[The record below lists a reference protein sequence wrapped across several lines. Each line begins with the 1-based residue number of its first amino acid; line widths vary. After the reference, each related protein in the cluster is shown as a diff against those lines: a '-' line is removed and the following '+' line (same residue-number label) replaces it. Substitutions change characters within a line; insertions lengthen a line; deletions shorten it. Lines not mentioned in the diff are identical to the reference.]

1 MMTFSALGS
10 IPSLSSASWG
20 RMDTAAM
27 MGTTCR
33 NNTTSPPKG
42 SGSGLRIT
50 TSNHIQ
56 HAWLKHHIAM
66 PAVIRLQNRR
76 VCPRLSRA
84 FLAETMKA
92 AAITSSGTASPIARR
107 KKGLGNT
114 TGARTKA
121 SSRPAPQRSDGMWGR
136 DTTLHHMT
144 FATICLDH
152 GLVTRGYYGNVR
164 PGLCGFGQRLLEL
177 RVMAFPANRL
187 RRLRRTETLRALVRE
202 TRLTPESLVY
212 PLFICPGTGI
222 RKEVRS
228 MPGVFNLSVD
238 EAVKEVRETR
248 AIKSE
253 VRDVVLMGDVC
264 LCEYMSHGHCGI
276 VRVQEKV
283 KDKVKERVK
292 EKAGPQSLGAAAAA
306 APSATAEY
314 EIVNDAT
321 LELLARTS
329 VSLARS
335 GVDIIAPSD
344 MMDGRV
350 AAIRGALDQAGF
362 ENTPILSYAAKF
374 SSGFYG
380 PFREAADSAPQFGDR
395 RSYQMD
401 PANIREAM
409 REIELDIEE
418 GADMIMVKPA
428 MPYLDVIAAARD
440 RFDLPLAAYQ
450 VSGEY
455 AMIEAAARNQWIDR
469 ERVMMES
476 LLCIRRAGASMIL
489 TYYAKEAAKLLA

>member
-1 MMTFSALGS
+1 
-10 IPSLSSASWG
+10 
-20 RMDTAAM
+20 
-27 MGTTCR
+27 
-33 NNTTSPPKG
+33 
-42 SGSGLRIT
+42 
-50 TSNHIQ
+50 
-56 HAWLKHHIAM
+56 
-66 PAVIRLQNRR
+66 
-76 VCPRLSRA
+76 
-84 FLAETMKA
+84 
-92 AAITSSGTASPIARR
+92 
-107 KKGLGNT
+107 
-114 TGARTKA
+114 
-121 SSRPAPQRSDGMWGR
+121 
-136 DTTLHHMT
+136 
-144 FATICLDH
+144 
-152 GLVTRGYYGNVR
+152 
-164 PGLCGFGQRLLEL
+164 
-177 RVMAFPANRL
+177 
-187 RRLRRTETLRALVRE
+187 
-202 TRLTPESLVY
+202 
-212 PLFICPGTGI
+212 
-222 RKEVRS
+222 

-238 EAVKEVRETR
+238 EAVHEVREACALGVLSIILFGLPEKKDEVATGAWAEDGIVQRAAR
-248 AIKSE
+248 AIKSA
-253 VRDVVLMGDVC
+253 VRDVVVMGDVC

-276 VRVQEKV
+276 V
-283 KDKVKERVK
+283 KERTK
-292 EKAGPQSLGAAAAA
+292 DNAKAERQSLGAAAAA
-306 APSATAEY
+306 PPAIAEY
-314 EIVNDAT
+314 EILNDAS

-350 AAIRGALDQAGF
+350 GAIRTALDGAGF

-418 GADMIMVKPA
+418 GADIIMVKPA
-428 MPYLDVIAAARD
+428 MPYLDVIAAARH

-476 LLCIRRAGASMIL
+476 LLSIRRAGASMIL
-489 TYYAKEAAKLLA
+489 TYYAKEAARLLA

>member
-1 MMTFSALGS
+1 
-10 IPSLSSASWG
+10 
-20 RMDTAAM
+20 
-27 MGTTCR
+27 
-33 NNTTSPPKG
+33 
-42 SGSGLRIT
+42 
-50 TSNHIQ
+50 
-56 HAWLKHHIAM
+56 
-66 PAVIRLQNRR
+66 
-76 VCPRLSRA
+76 
-84 FLAETMKA
+84 
-92 AAITSSGTASPIARR
+92 
-107 KKGLGNT
+107 
-114 TGARTKA
+114 
-121 SSRPAPQRSDGMWGR
+121 
-136 DTTLHHMT
+136 
-144 FATICLDH
+144 
-152 GLVTRGYYGNVR
+152 
-164 PGLCGFGQRLLEL
+164 
-177 RVMAFPANRL
+177 MAFPVNRM
-187 RRLRRTETLRALVRE
+187 RRLRRTETLRTLVRE
-202 TRLTPESLVY
+202 TRLTPEALVY
-212 PLFICPGTGI
+212 PMFICPGTGV

-238 EAVKEVRETR
+238 EAVRDVREARALGVLSVILFGLPEKKDELATGAWAEDGIVQKAAR

-253 VRDVVLMGDVC
+253 IRDVVVMGDVC

-276 VRVQEKV
+276 V
-283 KDKVKERVK
+283 
-292 EKAGPQSLGAAAAA
+292 KAEPQSLGAAAAA
-306 APSATAEY
+306 PPATAEY
-314 EIVNDAT
+314 EIVNDAS

-335 GVDIIAPSD
+335 GVDVIAPSD

-350 AAIRGALDQAGF
+350 GAIRAALDGAGF

-401 PANIREAM
+401 PGNVHEAM

-428 MPYLDVIAAARD
+428 MPYLDVIAAARE

-469 ERVMMES
+469 DRVMMES
-476 LLCIRRAGASMIL
+476 LVCIRRAGASMIL
-489 TYYAKEAAKLLA
+489 TYYAKEAARLLA